1 MEATKFGAASRTIV
15 WLWRAMLSLL
25 LILGTQGVAAR
36 TLLLQQADATVT
48 TSGTATQ
55 SVVALP
61 YHWDKR
67 HGGQAGEGLFELQ
80 FDLDSVPTV
89 SYGMYLPRLGNAY
102 AIWLNGH
109 LMQHNGDLERGNG
122 ADFAKGPQYVDIT
135 PGLLQLDNQ
144 LVIRIRA
151 DVGRRGGLA
160 PVTVGPESEVRPLYR
175 SDNERRITG
184 SAAVAIANLLVALIA
199 LSLWATQ
206 VDNSRPGKPQR
217 DPLYLFAG
225 LAELSWALRVADAAI
240 EQPPLAWPWWGMLT
254 IAALTVWVCS
264 MVLFCV
270 EVAGWRRLASVSWLQ
285 RWMAVLMATSLP
297 AGYLA
302 MVPGIPIALTLQ
314 YAALAITALVFLGQF
329 LIRTRLETL
338 QHKIVAAAILLN
350 IAVGIRDLVAF
361 RISESY
367 GGNTWMRYSSL
378 MFGMALA
385 YIVLARLHHATTQ
398 ARDLLTHMGDR
409 IARKEAELQ
418 LLYPR
423 MEQFARDHERSAER
437 SRILRD
443 MHDGV
448 GSHISTAI
456 RQLQNGKASHD
467 DMLRTLRDALDQL
480 KLSIDSM
487 HLLPGDV
494 GALLANM
501 RYRLESRILACGIE
515 LQWDVEELKPI
526 TRLDTNAMG
535 QLQFM
540 LFEAFS
546 NVLQHAQASMLRV
559 AAIPLGPGN
568 QGLQLQ
574 IIDNGVGYDIHAPM
588 RNGLRSMQNRAQAIG
603 VALRLSS
610 EPGRS
615 VVEIRAN

>member
-1 MEATKFGAASRTIV
+1 MATACRSIV
-15 WLWRAMLSLL
+15 GSWRALLALL
-25 LILGTQGVAAR
+25 LILVVQGVAAG
-36 TLLLQQADATVT
+36 TQQLQQASATVT
-48 TSGTATQ
+48 TGGMSTQ
-55 SVVALP
+55 AVVTLP

-67 HGGQAGEGLFELQ
+67 HAGQAGQARFELQ
-80 FDLDSVPTV
+80 FDLDSVPTEP
-89 SYGMYLPRLGNAY
+89 YGMYLPRLGNAY

-109 LMQHNGDLERGNG
+109 LMQHNGDLENGSG
-122 ADFAKGPQYVDIT
+122 ADFAKGPRFVDMT
-135 PGLLQLDNQ
+135 PGLLQRHNQ
-144 LVIRIRA
+144 IVIQIRA

-160 PVTVGPESEVRPLYR
+160 PVTVGPESEVRALYR
-175 SDNERRITG
+175 RDNERRITG

-206 VDNSRPGKPQR
+206 VDRSIPGNPRR
-217 DPLYLFAG
+217 DPLYLYAG

-240 EQPPLAWPWWGMLT
+240 EQPALAWPWWGMLT
-254 IAALTVWVCS
+254 VAALTVWVCS

-270 EVAGWRRLASVSWLQ
+270 EVAGWRRLAALPWL
-285 RWMAVLMATSLP
+285 RHWMALLLATSLP

-302 MVPGIPIALTLQ
+302 MVPGMPLPLTVQ
-314 YAALAITALVFLGQF
+314 YAALAITALVFLTQF
-329 LIRTRLETL
+329 LIRTRLATL
-338 QHKIVAAAILLN
+338 QHKIVAAAVLLN
-350 IAVGIRDLVAF
+350 IGVGIRDLVAF
-361 RISESY
+361 RLSDSY

-378 MFGMALA
+378 MFGVALA
-385 YIVLARLHHATTQ
+385 YIVLARLHQATTQ
-398 ARDLLTHMGDR
+398 ARDLVAHMEDR
-409 IARKEAELQ
+409 IAGKEAELQ

-423 MEQFARDHERSAER
+423 MEQLARDHERSAER

-456 RQLQNGKASHD
+456 RQLQNGKASPD
-467 DMLRTLRDALDQL
+467 DMMHTLRDALDQL
-480 KLSIDSM
+480 KLSIDAM
-487 HLLPGDV
+487 HLPPGDV

-515 LQWDVEELKPI
+515 VQWDVEELDPI
-526 TRLDTNAMG
+526 ARLDTNAMG

-546 NVLQHAQASMLRV
+546 NVLQHAHATMLRV
-559 AAIPLGPGN
+559 VAVPLGPRN

-574 IIDNGVGYDIHAPM
+574 IIDNGVGYDSHAPM
-588 RNGLRSMQNRAQAIG
+588 RSGLRSMQNRAQAIG
-603 VALRLSS
+603 VALHLSS

-615 VVEIRAN
+615 VVEIRAS